1 VFLYYI
7 TDRRQ
12 LSDDRDRGL
21 KLLLERIELAA
32 RARIDAIQIREK
44 DLSARE
50 LLDLSRR
57 AVEIVRRVPNLDTAQ
72 PGSRILINSRI
83 DVAVACGANGVHL
96 RSDDISP
103 AEARNIFVHAGTPAP
118 IIAVSCHSRAEVEIA
133 EGEGASFCVFGP
145 VFEKSGSPAG
155 ASGITDLRRVC
166 LERRQAKPPMPVL
179 ALGGITLENAAACIQ
194 AGATGI
200 AAIRLFQSGNIERTI
215 AHLRSLAAIQV

>member
-7 TDRRQ
+7 ADRRQ

-21 KLLLERIELAA
+21 KLLLERIEAAA
-32 RARIDAIQIREK
+32 RAGIDVIQIRER

-57 AVEIVRRVPNLDTAQ
+57 AVEIVRRVHDLDTAQ

-83 DVAVACGANGVHL
+83 DIAVACGANGVHL
-96 RSDDISP
+96 RGDDISP

-145 VFEKSGSPAG
+145 VFEKAG
-155 ASGITDLRRVC
+155 VRRETGIADLRRVC
-166 LERRQAKPPMPVL
+166 LERRKAKPPMPVL